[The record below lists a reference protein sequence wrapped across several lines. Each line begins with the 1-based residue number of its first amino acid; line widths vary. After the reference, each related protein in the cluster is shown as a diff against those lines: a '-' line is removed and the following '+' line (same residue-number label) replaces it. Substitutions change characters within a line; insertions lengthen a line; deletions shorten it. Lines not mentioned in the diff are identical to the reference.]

1 MLQLNKKL
9 IGGVFVNDSGSFTA
23 EAAIV
28 VPLFILFI
36 VFLLLI
42 NINVFGETKAICEK
56 DCTIITEN
64 SEVNRAAGVIFE
76 TGGELYDLFFS

>member
-1 MLQLNKKL
+1 MTISKK
-9 IGGVFVNDSGSFTA
+9 F
-23 EAAIV
+23 
-28 VPLFILFI
+28 LFFRIKAKILSILFI
-36 VFLLLI
+36 VFLLMI

-56 DCTIITEN
+56 DCTVITEN

>member
-1 MLQLNKKL
+1 M
-9 IGGVFVNDSGSFTA
+9 GGLRMNEKGSFTA
-23 EAAIV
+23 EAAV
-28 VPLFILFI
+28 VIPLFILFI
-36 VFLLLI
+36 VFLLMI

-56 DCTIITEN
+56 DCTVITEN